1 MINPPLAGVRIIDLT
16 ELLPGPYATQLFV
29 DLGAEVIKIER
40 PGIGDGGRALS
51 PGMFASVNRGKQS
64 LCLDLKQEAGRAVLH
79 QLAAQADVLIEGYRP
94 GVTQRLGVDYASLQA
109 LNPQLI
115 YASLTG
121 YGQTGP
127 LAQRP
132 GHDIDFLAAA
142 GIIGL
147 SGEPDGPPVHSIGAP
162 VGDLAGSMFA
172 VVAVLGALLQRK
184 QSGEGQFLDV
194 SITDALVN
202 WMAPRIGVH
211 QHGHSDAAETRRE
224 ILTRPAYGV
233 FAAADGKYLT
243 LAALETPFWKRLV
256 QVLELPELAVA
267 ELDTYPAR
275 VAKTA
280 EIAAALG
287 SRLRTHTLAHWAGLL
302 AQNDIPFSTVPD
314 IAQVLDDPH
323 FQARGLFGAN
333 ANGVFVHFPVAMRGI
348 DHAVG
353 NEPSA
358 PKLGEH
364 SDAILAKFGVSAED
378 IKRLREQ
385 GIVG

>member
-1 MINPPLAGVRIIDLT
+1 MTNAPLAGVRIIDLT

-64 LCLDLKQEAGRAVLH
+64 LCLDLKQDAGRAVLH
-79 QLAAQADVLIEGYRP
+79 QLVVQADVLIEGYRP

-109 LNPQLI
+109 LNPRLI

-121 YGQTGP
+121 YGQTGS
-127 LAQRP
+127 LAQCP
-132 GHDIDFLAAA
+132 GHDINFLAAA

-147 SGEPDGPPVHSIGAP
+147 SGEPDGPPVHDIGAP

-172 VVAVLGALLQRK
+172 VIAVLGALLQRK

-194 SITDALVN
+194 SITDALVS
-202 WMAPRIGVH
+202 WMTPRIGVH
-211 QHGHSDAAETRRE
+211 QLGHADAAETRRE

-233 FAAADGKYLT
+233 FATADDKYLT

-256 QVLELPELAVA
+256 RVLELPALAVA

-287 SRLRTHTLAHWAGLL
+287 SRLRAQTLAHWAGLL
-302 AQNDIPFSTVPD
+302 AQYDIPFSTVPD

-323 FQARGLFGAN
+323 FQARGLFGTN
-333 ANGVFVHFPVAMRGI
+333 ANGAFVHFPVAMSGV
-348 DHAVG
+348 DHATG
-353 NEPSA
+353 NGPSA

-364 SDAILAKFGVSAED
+364 SDAILAKFGVSAAD
-378 IKRLREQ
+378 ISRLRQQ
-385 GIVG
+385 GVVG

>member
-1 MINPPLAGVRIIDLT
+1 MTHAPLAGVRIIDLT

-40 PGIGDGGRALS
+40 PGTGDGGRALS
-51 PGMFASVNRGKQS
+51 PGMFAAVNRGKQS
-64 LCLDLKQEAGRAVLH
+64 LCLDLKQDAGRAVLH
-79 QLAAQADVLIEGYRP
+79 QLVAQADVLIEGYRP

-109 LNPQLI
+109 LNPRLI

-132 GHDIDFLAAA
+132 GHDINFLATA
-142 GIIGL
+142 GIVGL
-147 SGEPDGPPVHSIGAP
+147 SGVPDGPPVHSIGAP

-172 VVAVLGALLQRK
+172 VIAVLGALLQRK
-184 QSGEGQFLDV
+184 QSGEGQFLDI
-194 SITDALVN
+194 SITDALVS

-211 QHGHSDAAETRRE
+211 QHVNSDAAETRRE

-233 FAAADGKYLT
+233 FVTADDKYLT

-256 QVLELPELAVA
+256 QVLELPAPAVA
-267 ELDTYPAR
+267 ELDTHPAR
-275 VAKTA
+275 VAKTT

-287 SRLRTHTLAHWAGLL
+287 ERLRSQPLAHWAGLL
-302 AQNDIPFSTVPD
+302 AQHDIPFSTVPD

-323 FQARGLFGAN
+323 FRARGLFGAN

-348 DHAVG
+348 DHAAG

-364 SDAILAKFGVSAED
+364 SDAILAKFGVSAAD
-378 IKRLREQ
+378 IGRLREQ